1 MEATLGFEVAL
12 KSEADAAIEQV
23 TAALKTEGFG
33 VLTRIDVKATLKE
46 KIGAEFRP
54 YVILGACHPP
64 TAYKALSANPLVGLM
79 LPCNVTVEA
88 APGGGSIV
96 RIVNP
101 EAMMSSGG
109 MENDPAMKEVAGD
122 AKARLL
128 RVAAVLRK

>member
-1 MEATLGFEVAL
+1 
-12 KSEADAAIEQV
+12 
-23 TAALKTEGFG
+23 
-33 VLTRIDVKATLKE
+33 
-46 KIGAEFRP
+46 
-54 YVILGACHPP
+54 
-64 TAYKALSANPLVGLM
+64 
-79 LPCNVTVEA
+79 
-88 APGGGSIV
+88 V